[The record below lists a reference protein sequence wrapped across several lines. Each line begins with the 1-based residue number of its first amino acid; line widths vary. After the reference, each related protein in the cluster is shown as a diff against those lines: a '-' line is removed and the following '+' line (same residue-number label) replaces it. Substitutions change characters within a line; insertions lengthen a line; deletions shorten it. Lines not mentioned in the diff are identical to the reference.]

1 MTSICCKRETSQRT
15 EGAITILTDVNL
27 NTGLR
32 DRANTLRI
40 GYGQIWLQTDCRK
53 RKIHGSKNRRGNF
66 SLTKACGIFLP
77 AAGKTRSESWYR
89 SLRHTFSTLRDN
101 NSLGVIQLCV
111 KTEEEAA
118 GSERAAI
125 RLQRKISELRHLK
138 HGEQNSNQH
147 TEWKTLENGMPS
159 VFGCKTTKGKVSDG
173 N

>member
-15 EGAITILTDVNL
+15 EGATAILTDVNL

-89 SLRHTFSTLRDN
+89 SLSHTFSILRDN
-101 NSLGVIQLCV
+101 NSRVKHLCERQDFMQARSEWTEIRSRGQLRTACLNMKEN
-111 KTEEEAA
+111 KTTNERKKVAIGIRLKDKKRA
-118 GSERAAI
+118 VSERNP
-125 RLQRKISELRHLK
+125 RH
-138 HGEQNSNQH
+138 
-147 TEWKTLENGMPS
+147 P
-159 VFGCKTTKGKVSDG
+159 
-173 N
+173 